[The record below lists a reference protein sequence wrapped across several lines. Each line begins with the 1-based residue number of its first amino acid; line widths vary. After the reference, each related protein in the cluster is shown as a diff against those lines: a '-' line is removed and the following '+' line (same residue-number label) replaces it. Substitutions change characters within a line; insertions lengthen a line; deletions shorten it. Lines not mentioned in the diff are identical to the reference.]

1 MNVKNNPE
9 FDNILSECL
18 DRILIDGQDLE
29 SCLRLYPDQAVEL
42 APLLK
47 TAIGID
53 ALASGCKP
61 SESFKAKARY
71 EFMSALNESKH
82 KKGFFRWRLNW
93 ASGLVG
99 ALMFLFV
106 SGGGVAVAA
115 SGSMPDSP
123 LYSVKLAT
131 EELWLN
137 VSFSDEG
144 KLNTMN
150 QIADR
155 RVAEIIYLS
164 DTNQVSLLRQTNDKL
179 NSALSV
185 MANLIWAESSMMSAD
200 NSQGR
205 DDTEILGLPSVE
217 APDKTPGMPETPG
230 GSVGTTQ
237 YYIFLSA
244 IANQDA
250 LNLAL
255 ERASDDVREDMAW
268 VIANTIAAYQ
278 RLLNVMDIP

>member
-1 MNVKNNPE
+1 MNVKNSPE
-9 FDNILSECL
+9 FNNILNECL
-18 DRILIDGQDLE
+18 DRILINGQDLE

-47 TAIGID
+47 TAIGIERV
-53 ALASGCKP
+53 AGRCTP
-61 SESFKAKARY
+61 SPVFKARARY
-71 EFMSALNESKH
+71 EFMSALKESKH
-82 KKGFFRWRLNW
+82 KKGFFGWRLNW
-93 ASGLVG
+93 ATGLAS

-123 LYSVKLAT
+123 LYGVKLAT

-137 VSFSDEG
+137 FSFGEEG
-144 KLNTMN
+144 KINAMN

-155 RVAEIIYLS
+155 RVAEIIYLA
-164 DTNQVSLLRQTNDKL
+164 DTDQVNLLRQTNDKL

-185 MANLIWAESSMMSAD
+185 MASLVGLENSVMSAANPQD
-200 NSQGR
+200 R
-205 DDTEILGLPSVE
+205 DDTALTAPVTAPPNKNLGLTENS
-217 APDKTPGMPETPG
+217 G
-230 GSVGTTQ
+230 GSANTTQ
-237 YYIFLSA
+237 NGIILSA
-244 IANQDA
+244 IANQNA

-268 VIANTIAAYQ
+268 VVANAIAAYQ
-278 RLLNVMDIP
+278 RILNAMYIP

>member
-9 FDNILSECL
+9 FDNILNECL
-18 DRILIDGQDLE
+18 DRILINGQDLE

-47 TAIGID
+47 TATGID

-93 ASGLVG
+93 ATGLVS
-99 ALMFLFV
+99 AIMLLFV

-115 SGSMPDSP
+115 SGSMPDNP

-131 EELWLN
+131 EELWL
-137 VSFSDEG
+137 SFSFGEEG
-144 KLNTMN
+144 KINAMN
-150 QIADR
+150 KIADR
-155 RVAEIIYLS
+155 RVAEIIYLA

-179 NSALSV
+179 NLALSA
-185 MANLIWAESSMMSAD
+185 MANLIGAEDSVMSAA

-205 DDTEILGLPSVE
+205 DDTILTAPAANL
-217 APDKTPGMPETPG
+217 PDKSFGLTESF
-230 GSVGTTQ
+230 GSSVNITQ
-237 YYIFLSA
+237 NDIILSA
-244 IANQDA
+244 IANQNA

-268 VIANTIAAYQ
+268 VIANAIAAYQ
-278 RLLNVMDIP
+278 RILNVMDIP